1 MRTSTRRIA
10 TGFAGGALMVALA
23 ACGGGGSQGQSGST
37 ASSGSA
43 ATKQT
48 APPVT
53 ALPQTGGVPDKPV
66 CEVISKEVIEQAI
79 GKKVHSTSDVDL
91 LAGEQPALC
100 YYYTDT
106 QEVDGVKIQWATPED
121 ALWNDYYGNLGTSTG
136 GDTVRTRVSGLGD
149 GAYKEV
155 SEIDGVKALGYSVL
169 LKNPGIV
176 LTVTDT
182 SGLPDVTV
190 LGATKAAIQAV
201 DKL

>member
-1 MRTSTRRIA
+1 MRTSARRIA
-10 TGFAGGALMVALA
+10 TGFAGGILALLLA

-37 ASSGSA
+37 ASSGST

-79 GKKVHSTSDVDL
+79 GKKVHSASDVDI
-91 LAGEQPALC
+91 LAGEQPTLC

-121 ALWNDYYGNLGTSTG
+121 ALWNDYYNNPGTTVG
-136 GDTVRTRVSGLGD
+136 GDTVRTQVSGLGD
-149 GAYKEV
+149 GAFKEV
-155 SEIDGVKALGYSVL
+155 GAIDGVKAIGYNVL
-169 LKNPGIV
+169 LKNHGIV
-176 LTVTDT
+176 LSVYDT
-182 SGLPDVTV
+182 SGLPSATV
-190 LGATKAAIQAV
+190 LGATKMAIQAV